1 MKSHFVI
8 SSLSITGLIG
18 ITVAHMFDIDIP
30 GISSM
35 EDRVNQTFKA
45 ESKKVETENKV
56 DRTSDK
62 DGDR

>member
-1 MKSHFVI
+1 M
-8 SSLSITGLIG
+8 G

-35 EDRVNQTFKA
+35 EDRVNQTFKP
-45 ESKKVETENKV
+45 ESKKDETGNKV